1 MYICSC
7 WSSQH
12 SQEVGT
18 LTCYITYRWGHW
30 DRNTLDNFLK
40 ITGLGYRK
48 SMILGY
54 LASEHRACHHFTM
67 PPLSSRAS
75 CHLPDSE
82 SHCPSFSLFQCP
94 FIPAMLEP
102 LFHLCFLFSPTPE
115 SSFPSTFPWTFADP
129 DFLIHWLLSISLF
142 SFLSRMFLN
151 DWSAHATYFFQLS
164 NFLLNPK

>member
-18 LTCYITYRWGHW
+18 LTCCITYRWGHW
-30 DRNTLDNFLK
+30 DRNTLDNFLN

-102 LFHLCFLFSPTPE
+102 LFPYIIYVFFFPQHQRAPSPLPSLEHLQILIFLY
-115 SSFPSTFPWTFADP
+115 
-129 DFLIHWLLSISLF
+129 IGYCQ
-142 SFLSRMFLN
+142 FLSFHSSVECSWMIDLLMLLIF
-151 DWSAHATYFFQLS
+151 S
-164 NFLLNPK
+164 NYRISY